1 MLFNLVCKTLYDL
14 TPFCATLPEI
24 CTLCKIGSFSFSNV
38 LRYFTS
44 EILHLLES
52 SLFLKNFLSF
62 SSLSGSYCKGVL
74 ADIMPLDIWLLNS

>member
-24 CTLCKIGSFSFSNV
+24 CTLCKIGYFSLSNV
-38 LRYFTS
+38 LRYFAS

-52 SLFLKNFLSF
+52 SLFLKNCP
-62 SSLSGSYCKGVL
+62 SLVCLVL
-74 ADIMPLDIWLLNS
+74 TVKVCWLI